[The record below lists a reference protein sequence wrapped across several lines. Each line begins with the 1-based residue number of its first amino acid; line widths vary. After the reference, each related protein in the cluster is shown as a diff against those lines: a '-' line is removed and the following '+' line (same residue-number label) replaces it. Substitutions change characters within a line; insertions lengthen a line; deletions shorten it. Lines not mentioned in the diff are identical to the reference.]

1 MKIQDANLS
10 GKTVII
16 RCDYN
21 VPINDNKISDD
32 TRIKASLKTINYV
45 LESANKVILL
55 SHMGRIKTKEDTK
68 KYSLR
73 LVSERLSELLNKK
86 VAFCTYDDD
95 INKVIDENKIIL
107 FENTRF
113 FDLDN
118 KKESNCDLELSKY
131 FASFGDIFINDAFG
145 TCHRKNA
152 SNVGISKF
160 LPSYNGFLV
169 MDEINML
176 NNVKNDPKKP
186 YIVIMGGA
194 KVSDKISLIEN
205 IIKKADKLIISG
217 GMAFSFLKI
226 QNINVGKSIVDPDS
240 FDFCREILS
249 KHVDK
254 IVLPLDVY
262 VSKKFENGEKTL
274 RNITDI
280 NDDEMALDVGE
291 KTIELYKNIINDAN
305 TIFFNGPVGVFEFE
319 NFSYGTKELLKML
332 KEKEDKVYIGGGD
345 SLSAIKKFNIS
356 FKNVSTGGGA
366 SLEYIE
372 GNKLPGIFE
381 GE

>member
-1 MKIQDANLS
+1 
-10 GKTVII
+10 
-16 RCDYN
+16 
-21 VPINDNKISDD
+21 
-32 TRIKASLKTINYV
+32 
-45 LESANKVILL
+45 
-55 SHMGRIKTKEDTK
+55 
-68 KYSLR
+68 
-73 LVSERLSELLNKK
+73 
-86 VAFCTYDDD
+86 
-95 INKVIDENKIIL
+95 
-107 FENTRF
+107 
-113 FDLDN
+113 
-118 KKESNCDLELSKY
+118 
-131 FASFGDIFINDAFG
+131 
-145 TCHRKNA
+145 
-152 SNVGISKF
+152 
-160 LPSYNGFLV
+160 
-169 MDEINML
+169 
-176 NNVKNDPKKP
+176 
-186 YIVIMGGA
+186 MGGA

-291 KTIELYKNIINDAN
+291 KTIDLYKNIINDAN